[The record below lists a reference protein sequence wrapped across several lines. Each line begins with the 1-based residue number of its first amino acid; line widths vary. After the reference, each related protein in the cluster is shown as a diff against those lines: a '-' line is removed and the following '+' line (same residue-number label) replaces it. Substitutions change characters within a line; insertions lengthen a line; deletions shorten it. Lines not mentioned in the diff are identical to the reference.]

1 LTKLLDELAGVR
13 LVARGRQLVMNC
25 QAHVVS
31 LAFMVQRSGQSVTH
45 EMLLVAPT
53 PTRW

>member
-1 LTKLLDELAGVR
+1 MRFVS
-13 LVARGRQLVMNC
+13 RGRQLVMNR
-25 QAHVVS
+25 QAHVVL

-45 EMLLVAPT
+45 EMLLAVPT